1 MTSLVE
7 KTLTELQKKFAR
19 LYVES
24 SYGTGHLTNT
34 EAAIQAGYSPD
45 SAYQRAYEL
54 LNPKIC
60 PHVVKYIGQL
70 KEDFRIKNNID
81 PDKHMARLN
90 HLGRLAEEHR
100 NYGVAG
106 RMEEL
111 RGKVAGYYIDRIIQK
126 NKTENSIKAKITSA
140 SFVGNSYQYIVNSNI
155 GKIYVVSS
163 DTINIFKIDEEV
175 FLSFDESEIK
185 ILND

>member
-1 MTSLVE
+1 MKLVDRP
-7 KTLTELQKKFAR
+7 LTEMQKKFAR

-34 EAAIQAGYSPD
+34 EAAIQAGYSPE

-60 PHVVKYIGQL
+60 PHVVKYIGEL

-90 HLGRLAEEHR
+90 YLGQRAEAKDMI
-100 NYGVAG
+100 GVSLRA
-106 RMEEL
+106 EEL

-126 NKTENSIKAKITSA
+126 NKTDSDLTIEEIEEKQRTLLDTYDLLTSHEDKEKKNATTKPKRNGKVHKRIKS
-140 SFVGNSYQYIVNSNI
+140 SN
-155 GKIYVVSS
+155 
-163 DTINIFKIDEEV
+163 
-175 FLSFDESEIK
+175 
-185 ILND
+185 